1 MKLHEI
7 EETHETVGR
16 DSRSL
21 GRESKVVFLK
31 YRALVL
37 SDKNSVTSG
46 ALLPRMLS
54 VLTGGLRCYD
64 ERADSYIRCSSEK
77 IMTV

>member
-1 MKLHEI
+1 LKLHET

-21 GRESKVVFLK
+21 GRESKVIFLK
-31 YRALVL
+31 YRALVS

-46 ALLPRMLS
+46 ALPPRMLS
-54 VLTGGLRCYD
+54 VLGYVTTMSELTVTYD
-64 ERADSYIRCSSEK
+64 VRRIK
-77 IMTV
+77 